1 MPVFFHAIALFGS
14 TRVSREPN
22 GFYGRIH
29 ACFTRIELLLS
40 KKGLKIS
47 LASKA
52 GNETSGGKKSAAARN
67 GASGR
72 NKAASEGIGVLLIAG
87 GILAAA
93 YLFFSATGYLG
104 EMLGK
109 SLFGM
114 IGVIA
119 YALPVILIAAG
130 VIYIRGASNAR
141 LNGSGWYLLLSILAL
156 VTLFSTIRNA
166 LTDGM
171 EYMAYINDALYI
183 GQNAHLGGGFIGAV
197 LSYLLLKLG
206 GPMLSYILCLAL
218 LIVCVI
224 KLTGFSLRDASEA
237 LTQKV
242 LAAMENSQERASERA
257 TEQESREERPLF
269 TLTLEGEQQ
278 KPSGKGKKAAL
289 PEAVVPPS
297 AKAKGKRAEAFEE
310 PEIDLFEKPA
320 KSGKWKSSPAK
331 DADLKAFGE
340 QRGEFVPK
348 AGGKAGAKRP
358 EKAGADNW
366 DEIDFEPQDDVPLM
380 LAKNGAPIPK
390 AVVQLP
396 DPEPLFGANT
406 HKAAKPASMEGMPAR
421 QPGAKQKPA
430 AKASDPLADP
440 KKTQPQVILGGGKYH
455 GPSLELLNRPGEKK
469 DDDLDTPEEKAR
481 ILIDTLASFRI
492 EAAVTNI
499 AVGPAL
505 TRIEI
510 QPAAGTRISRI
521 TALQN
526 DITMALAAP
535 RLRMEAPIPGKNAIG
550 IEIPNKGST
559 LVVLRDIL
567 ESKEFR
573 NSASPVTMAFG
584 REASGK
590 VIVADLTRMPHMLI
604 AGATGSGKSVC
615 INDII
620 VSMVYK
626 SSPQDVRFILVDPKM
641 VEMTMFGSLPHLLIP
656 VVTDPK
662 KAAGALRWAVKEMT
676 DRYKAFSEQNARNL
690 DRFNERVEKP
700 EDKLPRIV
708 VIIDELADLMMIAP
722 DEVEDSIRRIA
733 QLGRAAGIHLIL
745 ATQRPDATVITGLI
759 KANIPSRA
767 AFAVS
772 SATNSRIILDMGGAE
787 KLLGH
792 GDMLFHPD
800 GSAKP
805 TRLQCAYV
813 SDEEV
818 ERIVAHFRESTA
830 RPVFSDQILED
841 VSSLEKGG
849 ATGGVFGEGKQEDD
863 LLGEAVRVV
872 FEHGQAST
880 SMIQRRLR
888 VGYAR
893 ASRLIDI
900 MEQKGYISGFN
911 GSKAREV
918 IIKRAQLEELF
929 GDGTPLAD
937 PPAQERE
944 PNSMSSFYRDGN

>member
-1 MPVFFHAIALFGS
+1 MTARDCRIVTQRHAEFFS
-14 TRVSREPN
+14 
-22 GFYGRIH
+22 Y
-29 ACFTRIELLLS
+29 
-40 KKGLKIS
+40 KQKGLKPS

-52 GNETSGGKKSAAARN
+52 DNGISGGKKPAATR
-67 GASGR
+67 SDSQGR
-72 NKAASEGIGVLLIAG
+72 DKAASEASGVLLIAA

-109 SLFGM
+109 ALFGM
-114 IGVIA
+114 IGIIA
-119 YALPVILIAAG
+119 YVLPVILIAVG

-156 VTLFSTIRNA
+156 VALLSTARNS
-166 LTDGM
+166 LTEGM
-171 EYMAYINDALYI
+171 EYMAYINEALYV

-197 LSYLLLKLG
+197 LSYPLLRLG
-206 GPMLSYILCLAL
+206 GPTLAYILSSALILVCL
-218 LIVCVI
+218 I
-224 KLTGFSLRDASEA
+224 KITGFSLRDASEA
-237 LTQKV
+237 LTSKV
-242 LAAMENSQERASERA
+242 LTAVENSRDKGIDSGIA
-257 TEQESREERPLF
+257 REGRDDRPLF
-269 TLTLEGEQQ
+269 TLTLEEEQP
-278 KPSGKGKKAAL
+278 KLTGKGKQAAL
-289 PEAVVPPS
+289 PEAVVTPS
-297 AKAKGKRAEAFEE
+297 AKAKTKRAEIFEE
-310 PEIDLFEKPA
+310 PVIDLFEKPS
-320 KSGKWKSSPAK
+320 KSRKLKASPAK
-331 DADLKAFGE
+331 DADIKAFSE
-340 QRGEFVPK
+340 QKGEFVTK
-348 AGGKAGAKRP
+348 IGGKVKPTKPQRISG
-358 EKAGADNW
+358 DML
-366 DEIDFEPQDDVPLM
+366 DEIDFEPGDDVPLM
-380 LAKNGAPIPK
+380 MTRGGAHIPK
-390 AVVQLP
+390 PVVQLP
-396 DPEPLFGANT
+396 DPSPLFGAG
-406 HKAAKPASMEGMPAR
+406 AKQAKDAGKPISREGMPAR
-421 QPGAKQKPA
+421 QPGVKQLPIEKPIE
-430 AKASDPLADP
+430 K
-440 KKTQPQVILGGGKYH
+440 KKTQPEVILGNGKYH
-455 GPSLELLNRPGEKK
+455 PPSIELLNKPGAKK
-469 DDDLDTPEEKAR
+469 NEESDTPEEKAR
-481 ILIDTLASFRI
+481 ILIETLASFRI
-492 EAAVTNI
+492 GATVTNI

-510 QPAAGTRISRI
+510 QPQAGTRISRI

-526 DITMALAAP
+526 DITMALSAP

-567 ESKEFR
+567 ESKEFK

-590 VIVADLTRMPHMLI
+590 IIVADLTRMPHMLI

-626 SSPQDVRFILVDPKM
+626 SSPQDVRFILIDPKM

-662 KAAGALRWAVKEMT
+662 KAAGAMRWAVKEMT
-676 DRYKAFSEQNARNL
+676 DRYKTFSAKNARNL
-690 DRFNERVEKP
+690 DRFNERAEKP

-708 VIIDELADLMMIAP
+708 VIIDELADLMMVAP
-722 DEVEDSIRRIA
+722 EEVEDSIRRIA
-733 QLGRAAGIHLIL
+733 QLGRAAGIHLVL

-805 TRLQCAYV
+805 TRLQCAFI

-818 ERIVAHFRESTA
+818 ERIVAHFRASTS
-830 RPVFSDQILED
+830 RPVFSDQILDD
-841 VSSLEKGG
+841 VSSLEKVG
-849 ATGGVFGEGKQEDD
+849 ASGGVFGEGKQEDE

-918 IIKRAQLEELF
+918 LIKRAQLEELF
-929 GDGTPLAD
+929 GDGTPVTD
-937 PPAQERE
+937 PPAQVRE
-944 PNSMSSFYRDGN
+944 PNPIASFYRDDD

>member
-1 MPVFFHAIALFGS
+1 M
-14 TRVSREPN
+14 
-22 GFYGRIH
+22 
-29 ACFTRIELLLS
+29 
-40 KKGLKIS
+40 
-47 LASKA
+47 ASKA
-52 GNETSGGKKSAAARN
+52 SIETSGGKKAAASRK
-67 GASGR
+67 GTHER
-72 NKAASEGIGVLLIAG
+72 DKAASEGSGVLLIAA

-93 YLFFSATGYLG
+93 YLIFSATGYLG

-109 SLFGM
+109 ALFGL
-114 IGVIA
+114 IGIIA
-119 YALPVILIAAG
+119 YALPVILIGVG
-130 VIYIRGASNAR
+130 VIYIRGATNAR
-141 LNGSGWYLLLSILAL
+141 LNGSGWYLMLCILAL
-156 VTLFSTIRNA
+156 VTLFSTARNSYA
-166 LTDGM
+166 DGM
-171 EYMAYINDALYI
+171 LYMTYINDALSL
-183 GQNAHLGGGFIGAV
+183 GQTVHLGGGFIGAV

-206 GPMLSYILCLAL
+206 GPTLAYILSIAL
-218 LIVCVI
+218 IIVCLI
-224 KLTGFSLRDASEA
+224 KVTGFSLNDASEA
-237 LTQKV
+237 FTTKV
-242 LAAMENSQERASERA
+242 ITAIENTRERDTVGDDFVGEP
-257 TEQESREERPLF
+257 REERSMF
-269 TLTLEGEQQ
+269 THTMEDEKSRSNA
-278 KPSGKGKKAAL
+278 KPKKTAL
-289 PEAVVPPS
+289 SEAEVVPS
-297 AKAKGKRAEAFEE
+297 AKPRAKRADAFEE
-310 PEIDLFEKPA
+310 PVIDLFEKP
-320 KSGKWKSSPAK
+320 KKTGRVVKFHAK

-340 QRGEFVPK
+340 QKGEFAAK
-348 AGGKAGAKRP
+348 GG
-358 EKAGADNW
+358 EKIKPTHPIKIGSDVL
-366 DEIDFEPQDDVPLM
+366 EKIDFEPVDDVPLV
-380 LAKNGAPIPK
+380 LAKNGAQIPK
-390 AVVQLP
+390 SVIQFP
-396 DPEPLFGANT
+396 DPAPLFGANSF
-406 HKAAKPASMEGMPAR
+406 KRPANESSKGATMEGMPAR
-421 QPGAKQKPA
+421 QPGAKRQPIEKMPEKPIVKTA
-430 AKASDPLADP
+430 E
-440 KKTQPQVILGGGKYH
+440 KKKNPPEVILGDGQYH
-455 GPSLELLNRPGEKK
+455 APSMELLNHPGEQKS
-469 DDDLDTPEEKAR
+469 DDSDTPEEKAG

-492 EAAVTNI
+492 AATVTNI

-526 DITMALAAP
+526 DITMALSAP

-567 ESKEFR
+567 ESKEFK
-573 NSASPVTMAFG
+573 NSISPVTMALG

-590 VIVADLTRMPHMLI
+590 IIVADLTRMPHMLI

-626 SSPQDVRFILVDPKM
+626 SSPQDVKFILVDPKM
-641 VEMTMFGSLPHLLIP
+641 VEMTMYGSLPHLLIP

-662 KAAGALRWAVKEMT
+662 KAAGAMRWAVKEMT
-676 DRYKAFSEQNARNL
+676 DRYKTFSEQNARSL

-708 VIIDELADLMMIAP
+708 IIIDELADLMMIAP

-818 ERIVAHFRESTA
+818 ERIVAHFRESAA
-830 RPVFSDQILED
+830 RPTFSDQILED
-841 VSSLEKGG
+841 VSSLEKVG

-863 LLGEAVRVV
+863 LLGEALRVV

-918 IIKRAQLEELF
+918 LIKRAQLEELL
-929 GDGTPLAD
+929 GDGSPIAE
-937 PPAQERE
+937 PVAQERE
-944 PNSMSSFYRDGN
+944 PNPMSQFYRDDD

>member
-1 MPVFFHAIALFGS
+1 M
-14 TRVSREPN
+14 
-22 GFYGRIH
+22 
-29 ACFTRIELLLS
+29 
-40 KKGLKIS
+40 
-47 LASKA
+47 ASKA
-52 GNETSGGKKSAAARN
+52 GNETSGGKKTAASRK
-67 GASGR
+67 GTQER
-72 NKAASEGIGVLLIAG
+72 DKAASEGSGVLLIAA

-93 YLFFSATGYLG
+93 YLIFSATGYLG

-109 SLFGM
+109 ALFGL
-114 IGVIA
+114 IGITA
-119 YALPVILIAAG
+119 YALPVILIGVG
-130 VIYIRGASNAR
+130 VIYIRGATNPR
-141 LNGSGWYLLLSILAL
+141 LNGSGWYLMLSILAL
-156 VTLFSTIRNA
+156 VTLLSTARNSF
-166 LTDGM
+166 TDTM
-171 EYMAYINDALYI
+171 DYMAYINDALYI

-206 GPMLSYILCLAL
+206 GPTLAYILSIAL
-218 LIVCVI
+218 IIVCLI
-224 KLTGFSLRDASEA
+224 KVTGFSLKDASE
-237 LTQKV
+237 TFTNKV
-242 LAAMENSQERASERA
+242 ITAIENTRDRDPVGFDYESEPRDD
-257 TEQESREERPLF
+257 RPMF
-269 TLTLEGEQQ
+269 TLTLDDEKA
-278 KPSGKGKKAAL
+278 KPAAKSKKAAL
-289 PEAVVPPS
+289 PEAEVVPS
-297 AKAKGKRAEAFEE
+297 AKSRSKRTELFEE
-310 PEIDLFEKPA
+310 PEIDLFEKPK
-320 KSGKWKSSPAK
+320 KSGKVKNSPAK

-340 QRGEFVPK
+340 QKGEFVSK
-348 AGGKAGAKRP
+348 GG
-358 EKAGADNW
+358 EKMKPTRSQKLSSDVLDG
-366 DEIDFEPQDDVPLM
+366 IDFEPGDDVPLV
-380 LAKNGAPIPK
+380 LAKNGAAIPK
-390 AVVQLP
+390 SVIQLP
-396 DPEPLFGANT
+396 DPTPLFGANSFMRP
-406 HKAAKPASMEGMPAR
+406 ANEPAKGATMEGMPAR
-421 QPGAKQKPA
+421 QPGAKRQPIEKVPEKPLD
-430 AKASDPLADP
+430 KTTEK
-440 KKTQPQVILGGGKYH
+440 KKTQPEVILGDGQYH
-455 GPSLELLNRPGEKK
+455 APSMELLNHPGAQKE
-469 DDDLDTPEEKAR
+469 DDSDTPEEKAR
-481 ILIDTLASFRI
+481 ILIDTLSSFRI
-492 EAAVTNI
+492 GATVTNI

-526 DITMALAAP
+526 DITMALSAP

-567 ESKEFR
+567 ESKEFK
-573 NSASPVTMAFG
+573 NSTSPVTMALG

-590 VIVADLTRMPHMLI
+590 IIVADLTRMPHMLI

-626 SSPQDVRFILVDPKM
+626 SSPQDVKFILVDPKM
-641 VEMTMFGSLPHLLIP
+641 VEMTMYGSLPHLLIP

-662 KAAGALRWAVKEMT
+662 KAAGAMRWAVKEMT
-676 DRYKAFSEQNARNL
+676 DRYKTFSEQNARNL

-708 VIIDELADLMMIAP
+708 IIIDELADLMMVAP

-805 TRLQCAYV
+805 TRLQCAYI

-818 ERIVAHFRESTA
+818 ERIVAHFRESAA
-830 RPVFSDQILED
+830 RPTFSDQILED
-841 VSSLEKGG
+841 VSSLEKVG

-863 LLGEAVRVV
+863 LLGEALRVV

-918 IIKRAQLEELF
+918 LIKRAQLEELL
-929 GDGTPLAD
+929 GDGSPIAEPL
-937 PPAQERE
+937 AQERE
-944 PNSMSSFYRDGN
+944 PNPMSHFYRDED

>member
-1 MPVFFHAIALFGS
+1 M
-14 TRVSREPN
+14 N
-22 GFYGRIH
+22 Q
-29 ACFTRIELLLS
+29 
-40 KKGLKIS
+40 S

-52 GNETSGGKKSAAARN
+52 VNESSGGKKTAGTRNTVQARD
-67 GASGR
+67 
-72 NKAASEGIGVLLIAG
+72 KAASEGSGVLLIAA

-109 SLFGM
+109 ALFGM
-114 IGVIA
+114 IGLVA
-119 YALPVILIAAG
+119 YILPVILIGVG
-130 VIYIRGASNAR
+130 VIYIKGSTNAR
-141 LNGSGWYLLLSILAL
+141 LNGSGWYLLLSIFAL
-156 VTLFSTIRNA
+156 VTLFSTARGKSVEV
-166 LTDGM
+166 T
-171 EYMAYINDALYI
+171 EYMDYINEALYI
-183 GQNAHLGGGFIGAV
+183 GQNAHFGGGFIGAA

-206 GPMLSYILCLAL
+206 GPTLAFTLSIAL
-218 LIVCVI
+218 LIVCII
-224 KLTGFSLRDASEA
+224 KITGFSLKDMSS
-237 LTQKV
+237 LVTQKV
-242 LAAMENSQERASERA
+242 VDAVENTREKEIVH
-257 TEQESREERPLF
+257 ESREERSMF
-269 TLTLEGEQQ
+269 TLTLEDEQLNQ
-278 KPSGKGKKAAL
+278 RTKSKRGAL
-289 PEAVVPPS
+289 PEAEVLPS
-297 AKAKGKRAEAFEE
+297 KNAKLKRGQKADEL
-310 PEIDLFEKPA
+310 EIDLFEKPA
-320 KSGKWKSSPAK
+320 SSKKKIAATVK
-331 DADLKAFGE
+331 TSDLKAFGE
-340 QRGEFVPK
+340 QSGDFRTKSGEKVMPK
-348 AGGKAGAKRP
+348 TP
-358 EKAGADNW
+358 EKIKSDIW
-366 DEIDFEPQDDVPLM
+366 DGIDFEPGDDVPLVM
-380 LAKNGAPIPK
+380 KPGGVSMPK
-390 AVVQLP
+390 PVAQLP
-396 DPEPLFGANT
+396 DPVSLFGAKT
-406 HKAAKPASMEGMPAR
+406 PAKAAKEQAKPPVSREGMPAR
-421 QPGAKQKPA
+421 QPGVKQPVSEVKKSKPE
-430 AKASDPLADP
+430 
-440 KKTQPQVILGGGKYH
+440 VIIRGGKYH
-455 GPSLELLNRPGEKK
+455 APSLELLNRPGAQK
-469 DDDLDTPEEKAR
+469 DDDIDTPEEKAR
-481 ILIDTLASFRI
+481 ILIETLANFRI
-492 EAAVTNI
+492 GATVTNI

-510 QPAAGTRISRI
+510 QPAPGTRISRI

-550 IEIPNKGST
+550 VEIPNKGST

-573 NSASPVTMAFG
+573 NSVSPVTMALG

-590 VIVADLTRMPHMLI
+590 IIVADLTRMPHMLI

-620 VSMVYK
+620 VSMIYK

-641 VEMTMFGSLPHLLIP
+641 VEMTMYGSLPHLLIP

-662 KAAGALRWAVKEMT
+662 KAAGAMRWAVKEMT
-676 DRYKAFSEQNARNL
+676 DRYKLFSAQNARNI
-690 DRFNERVEKP
+690 DRYNEHLEQPQDR
-700 EDKLPRIV
+700 LPRIV
-708 VIIDELADLMMIAP
+708 VIIDELAELMMIAP

-759 KANIPSRA
+759 KSNVPSRA

-772 SATNSRIILDMGGAE
+772 SVTNSRIILDMGGAE

-818 ERIVAHFRESTA
+818 ERIVAHFRASAEKPS
-830 RPVFSDQILED
+830 FNDQILDD
-841 VSSLEKGG
+841 VSALEKTG

-900 MEQKGYISGFN
+900 MEQKGYVSGFN

-918 IIKRAQLEELF
+918 LIKRAQLEELF
-929 GDGTPLAD
+929 GDGTPLAE
-937 PPAQERE
+937 PPVRERE
-944 PNSMSSFYRDGN
+944 PNPMSTFYRDDD

>member
-1 MPVFFHAIALFGS
+1 MRIVIHTMRAIGTQVKSA
-14 TRVSREPN
+14 V
-22 GFYGRIH
+22 
-29 ACFTRIELLLS
+29 AMLS
-40 KKGLKIS
+40 ETKGLITP
-47 LASKA
+47 LASKTVK
-52 GNETSGGKKSAAARN
+52 ETSAAKKKPAAR
-67 GASGR
+67 SGTQAR
-72 NKAASEGIGVLLIAG
+72 DKAASEGSGVLLIAAG
-87 GILAAA
+87 VLAAA

-109 SLFGM
+109 ALFGM

-119 YALPVILIAAG
+119 YVLPVILIGVG
-130 VIYIRGASNAR
+130 VIFIRGSSNAR

-156 VTLFSTIRNA
+156 VTLLNTARGKSVEIT
-166 LTDGM
+166 
-171 EYMAYINDALYI
+171 EYMAYINEALEV
-183 GQNAHLGGGFIGAV
+183 GKNAHLGGGFIGAV
-197 LSYLLLKLG
+197 LSYPLLKLG
-206 GPMLSYILCLAL
+206 GATLSYILSIAL
-218 LIVCVI
+218 ILVCII
-224 KLTGFSLRDASEA
+224 KITGFSLRDASNL

-242 LAAMENSQERASERA
+242 VDAVEN
-257 TEQESREERPLF
+257 TREKEVQRETRDDRSMF
-269 TLTLEGEQQ
+269 TLTLEGEQ
-278 KPSGKGKKAAL
+278 
-289 PEAVVPPS
+289 S
-297 AKAKGKRAEAFEE
+297 APAAKGKRGAASKAVVE
-310 PEIDLFEKPA
+310 PSVKAKARRGKSANEPVIDLFEKPSKIKKGKAA
-320 KSGKWKSSPAK
+320 KTKSAELTDFGK
-331 DADLKAFGE
+331 
-340 QRGEFVPK
+340 QTGEFKTVT
-348 AGGKAGAKRP
+348 GELAKHKTP
-358 EKAGADNW
+358 EKITSDIW
-366 DEIDFEPQDDVPLM
+366 DEIDFEPGDDVPLVVKPGG
-380 LAKNGAPIPK
+380 AKLPIP
-390 AVVQLP
+390 AAPLP
-396 DPEPLFGANT
+396 DTSSVFGGKSAKQT
-406 HKAAKPASMEGMPAR
+406 AKRGAKPASASHEGMPAR
-421 QPGAKQKPA
+421 QPGVKQRPIEKP
-430 AKASDPLADP
+430 
-440 KKTQPQVILGGGKYH
+440 KTQPEVIQGGKYRK
-455 GPSLELLNRPGEKK
+455 PSIELLNKPGSKK
-469 DDDLDTPEEKAR
+469 DDESDTPEEKAR
-481 ILIDTLASFRI
+481 ILIETLASFRI
-492 EAAVTNI
+492 GATVTNI

-510 QPAAGTRISRI
+510 QPAPGTRISRI

-526 DITMALAAP
+526 DLTMALAAP

-550 IEIPNKGST
+550 IEVPNKGST
-559 LVVLRDIL
+559 LVVLRDII
-567 ESKEFR
+567 ESKEFK
-573 NSASPVTMAFG
+573 NSSSPVTMALG

-590 VIVADLTRMPHMLI
+590 VIVADLVRMPHMLI

-620 VSMVYK
+620 VSMIYK
-626 SSPQDVRFILVDPKM
+626 SSPQEVRFILVDPKM

-656 VVTDPK
+656 VVTEPK
-662 KAAGALRWAVKEMT
+662 KAAGAMRWAVKEMT
-676 DRYKAFSEQNARNL
+676 DRYKLFSAQNARNI
-690 DRFNERVEKP
+690 DRYNERVEKA
-700 EDKLPRIV
+700 DLLPRIV

-818 ERIVAHFRESTA
+818 ERIVAHFRESTSH
-830 RPVFSDQILED
+830 PVFNDQILDD
-841 VSSLEKGG
+841 VSALEKSG
-849 ATGGVFGEGKQEDD
+849 ATGGVFGEGKQDDD

-918 IIKRAQLEELF
+918 LIKRAQFEELF
-929 GDGTPLAD
+929 GDGTPLASPPEHQRD
-937 PPAQERE
+937 PNPMI
-944 PNSMSSFYRDGN
+944 NFYRDSE

>member
-1 MPVFFHAIALFGS
+1 
-14 TRVSREPN
+14 
-22 GFYGRIH
+22 
-29 ACFTRIELLLS
+29 
-40 KKGLKIS
+40 

-52 GNETSGGKKSAAARN
+52 SKETSGGKKSAVGKNDAT
-67 GASGR
+67 GR
-72 NKAASEGIGVLLIAG
+72 DKAASEGSGVLLIAG

-109 SLFGM
+109 ALFGM
-114 IGVIA
+114 IGIVS
-119 YALPVILIAAG
+119 YALPVILIAVG
-130 VIYIRGASNAR
+130 VIYIRGATNER

-156 VTLFSTIRNA
+156 VTLLSAARNS
-166 LTDGM
+166 LTEGM
-171 EYMAYINDALYI
+171 EYMPYVNDALYI

-206 GPMLSYILCLAL
+206 GLPLALTLSIAL
-218 LIVCVI
+218 LIVCII
-224 KLTGFSLRDASEA
+224 KITGFSLRDFSEQI
-237 LTQKV
+237 TGKV
-242 LAAMENSQERASERA
+242 LTAIENTRERDTESVIER
-257 TEQESREERPLF
+257 ESREDRPLF
-269 TLTLEGEQQ
+269 TLTLEDEQP
-278 KPSGKGKKAAL
+278 KLSGKGKQAAL
-289 PEAVVPPS
+289 PEAVVAPS
-297 AKAKGKRAEAFEE
+297 AKARNKRAEAFIK
-310 PEIDLFEKPA
+310 PEIDLFEKPKKA
-320 KSGKWKSSPAK
+320 GRIKNSPAK

-340 QRGEFVPK
+340 QKGEFVSK
-348 AGGKAGAKRP
+348 NG
-358 EKAGADNW
+358 EKAKTLKPQKVSTDIW
-366 DEIDFEPQDDVPLM
+366 DDVDFEPQDDVPLVVGR
-380 LAKNGAPIPK
+380 NSAPIPK
-390 AVVQLP
+390 PIVQLP
-396 DPEPLFGANT
+396 DPSPLFGANT
-406 HKAAKPASMEGMPAR
+406 IKPVKPAIMEGTPAR
-421 QPGAKQKPA
+421 QPGVKQKPIAKSA
-430 AKASDPLADP
+430 AAATDK
-440 KKTQPQVILGGGKYH
+440 KKTQPEVIIGDGQYH
-455 GPSLELLNRPGEKK
+455 APSIELLNRPGAQK
-469 DDDLDTPEEKAR
+469 DDDSDTPEEKAR

-492 EAAVTNI
+492 GATVTNI

-510 QPAAGTRISRI
+510 QPQAGTRISRI

-526 DITMALAAP
+526 DITMALSAP

-559 LVVLRDIL
+559 LVVLRDII
-567 ESKEFR
+567 ESKEFK

-590 VIVADLTRMPHMLI
+590 IIVADLTRMPHMLI

-620 VSMVYK
+620 VSMIYK
-626 SSPQDVRFILVDPKM
+626 SSPQDVRFILIDPKM
-641 VEMTMFGSLPHLLIP
+641 VEMVMYGSLPHLLIP

-662 KAAGALRWAVKEMT
+662 KAAGAMRWAVKEMT
-676 DRYKAFSEQNARNL
+676 DRYKTFSEQNARNL
-690 DRFNERVEKP
+690 DRFNERAKP
-700 EDKLPRIV
+700 VDKLPRIV
-708 VIIDELADLMMIAP
+708 IIIDELADLMMVAP

-805 TRLQCAYV
+805 TRLQCAFI

-818 ERIVAHFRESTA
+818 ERIVAHFRESAA
-830 RPVFSDQILED
+830 RPTFSDQILED
-841 VSSLEKGG
+841 VSSLEKTG

-918 IIKRAQLEELF
+918 LIKRAQLEELF

-937 PPAQERE
+937 PPVHERE
-944 PNSMSSFYRDGN
+944 PNPMSHFYRGED

>member
-1 MPVFFHAIALFGS
+1 M
-14 TRVSREPN
+14 
-22 GFYGRIH
+22 
-29 ACFTRIELLLS
+29 
-40 KKGLKIS
+40 
-47 LASKA
+47 ASKA
-52 GNETSGGKKSAAARN
+52 DNETSGGRKTSSSRKN
-67 GASGR
+67 GQER
-72 NKAASEGIGVLLIAG
+72 NKAASEGSGVLLIAA

-93 YLFFSATGYLG
+93 YLIFSATGYLG

-109 SLFGM
+109 ALFGL
-114 IGVIA
+114 IGVTT
-119 YALPVILIAAG
+119 YALPFILIGVG
-130 VIYIRGASNAR
+130 VIYIRGAANPR

-156 VTLFSTIRNA
+156 VTLLSTARNS

-171 EYMAYINDALYI
+171 QYMAYINDALYV
-183 GQNAHLGGGFIGAV
+183 GQNVHLGGGFIGAV

-206 GPMLSYILCLAL
+206 GPTLAYILSIALIIICL
-218 LIVCVI
+218 I
-224 KLTGFSLRDASEA
+224 KVTGFSIRDASEVF
-237 LTQKV
+237 TSKV
-242 LAAMENSQERASERA
+242 ITAIESTRDRDTVGNVYESEARDD
-257 TEQESREERPLF
+257 RPLF
-269 TLTLEGEQQ
+269 TLTLDEEQT
-278 KPSGKGKKAAL
+278 KPTGKGKQSAL
-289 PEAVVPPS
+289 PEAVAAPS
-297 AKAKGKRAEAFEE
+297 AKSRSKRAESFEE
-310 PEIDLFEKPA
+310 PEIDLFEKPKKA
-320 KSGKWKSSPAK
+320 GKVRNSPAK

-340 QRGEFVPK
+340 QKGEFVSK
-348 AGGKAGAKRP
+348 SG
-358 EKAGADNW
+358 EKVKPTRSQKISGDIL
-366 DEIDFEPQDDVPLM
+366 DEIDFEPVDDVPLV
-380 LAKNGAPIPK
+380 LAKNGAKIPK
-390 AVVQLP
+390 PVVQLP
-396 DPEPLFGANT
+396 DPTPLFGANT
-406 HKAAKPASMEGMPAR
+406 IKKPVADAVKTASLEGMPAR
-421 QPGAKQKPA
+421 QPGAKRQPIDKPVD
-430 AKASDPLADP
+430 KPVE
-440 KKTQPQVILGGGKYH
+440 KKKNPPEVIEGDGQYH
-455 GPSLELLNRPGEKK
+455 APSMELLNKPGAQKE
-469 DDDLDTPEEKAR
+469 DDQDTPEEKAR
-481 ILIDTLASFRI
+481 VLIETLASFRI
-492 EAAVTNI
+492 NATVTNI

-510 QPAAGTRISRI
+510 QPQAGTRISRI

-526 DITMALAAP
+526 DITMALSAP

-567 ESKEFR
+567 ESKEFK

-590 VIVADLTRMPHMLI
+590 IIVADLTRMPHLLI

-620 VSMVYK
+620 VSMIYK

-641 VEMTMFGSLPHLLIP
+641 VEMTMYGSLPHLLIP

-662 KAAGALRWAVKEMT
+662 KAAGAMRWAVKEMT
-676 DRYKAFSEQNARNL
+676 DRYKTFSEQNARNL

-700 EDKLPRIV
+700 EDRLPRIV
-708 VIIDELADLMMIAP
+708 VIIDELADLMMVAP

-805 TRLQCAYV
+805 TRLQCAYI

-818 ERIVAHFRESTA
+818 ERIVAHFRESAA
-830 RPVFSDQILED
+830 RPAFSEQILDD
-841 VSSLEKGG
+841 VSSLEKSG

-918 IIKRAQLEELF
+918 LIKRAQLEELF
-929 GDGTPLAD
+929 GDGTPLAE
-937 PPAQERE
+937 PSVQERE
-944 PNSMSSFYRDGN
+944 PNPMSSFYRDDN

>member
-1 MPVFFHAIALFGS
+1 M
-14 TRVSREPN
+14 
-22 GFYGRIH
+22 
-29 ACFTRIELLLS
+29 
-40 KKGLKIS
+40 
-47 LASKA
+47 ASKA
-52 GNETSGGKKSAAARN
+52 GNEISGGKKAAPKNDAT
-67 GASGR
+67 GR
-72 NKAASEGIGVLLIAG
+72 DKAASEGSGVLLIAG

-109 SLFGM
+109 ALFGM

-119 YALPVILIAAG
+119 YALPVILIAVG
-130 VIYIRGASNAR
+130 IIYIRGASNAR

-156 VTLFSTIRNA
+156 VTLLSTARNA
-166 LTDGM
+166 LVEGM

-197 LSYLLLKLG
+197 LSYPLLKLG
-206 GPMLSYILCLAL
+206 GATLSYILSIALILVCL
-218 LIVCVI
+218 I
-224 KLTGFSLRDASEA
+224 KITGFSLRDASEV

-242 LAAMENSQERASERA
+242 LTAMEQSHARETTAATEYESRSERGM
-257 TEQESREERPLF
+257 F
-269 TLTLEGEQQ
+269 TLTLGDEAA
-278 KPSGKGKKAAL
+278 KPAAKGAKAAL
-289 PEAVVPPS
+289 PEAVVPVS
-297 AKAKGKRAEAFEE
+297 KKAQSKRAQTLAE
-310 PEIDLFEKPA
+310 PEIDLFA
-320 KSGKWKSSPAK
+320 KDDSPRKLKASPKK
-331 DADLKAFGE
+331 DADIKAFGE
-340 QRGEFVPK
+340 QKGEFVTKSGDK
-348 AGGKAGAKRP
+348 AKAKKP
-358 EKAGADNW
+358 EKVRADIW
-366 DEIDFEPQDDVPLM
+366 DEIDFEPGDDVPL
-380 LAKNGAPIPK
+380 APVKAGVQIPK
-390 AVVQLP
+390 PIVQLP
-396 DPEPLFGANT
+396 DPTPLFGANAIKPT
-406 HKAAKPASMEGMPAR
+406 KATSMEGMPAR
-421 QPGAKQKPA
+421 QPGAKPHKLEKPTDIIPE
-430 AKASDPLADP
+430 K
-440 KKTQPQVILGGGKYH
+440 KKTPPEVILGDGQYH
-455 GPSLELLNRPGEKK
+455 APSMELLNRPGAQK
-469 DDDLDTPEEKAR
+469 DDDSDTPEEKAR

-492 EAAVTNI
+492 AATVTNI

-510 QPAAGTRISRI
+510 QPQAGTRISRI

-559 LVVLRDIL
+559 LVVLRDII
-567 ESKEFR
+567 ESKEFK
-573 NSASPVTMAFG
+573 NSTSPVTMAFG

-590 VIVADLTRMPHMLI
+590 IIVADLTRMPHMLI

-626 SSPQDVRFILVDPKM
+626 SSPADVRFILVDPKM
-641 VEMTMFGSLPHLLIP
+641 VEMTMYGSLPHLLIP

-662 KAAGALRWAVKEMT
+662 KAAGAMRWAVKEMT
-676 DRYKAFSEQNARNL
+676 DRYKTFSEQNARNL

-700 EDKLPRIV
+700 TDKLPRIV
-708 VIIDELADLMMIAP
+708 IIIDELADLMMVAP

-805 TRLQCAYV
+805 TRLQCAFI

-818 ERIVAHFRESTA
+818 ERVVAHFRESAA
-830 RPVFSDQILED
+830 RPSFSEQILED
-841 VSSLEKGG
+841 VSSLEKSG

-918 IIKRAQLEELF
+918 LIKRAQLEELF
-929 GDGTPLAD
+929 GDGVPLAE
-937 PPAQERE
+937 PPRAERE
-944 PNSMSSFYRDGN
+944 PNPMSHFYRDDD

>member
-1 MPVFFHAIALFGS
+1 M
-14 TRVSREPN
+14 
-22 GFYGRIH
+22 
-29 ACFTRIELLLS
+29 
-40 KKGLKIS
+40 
-47 LASKA
+47 ASKA
-52 GNETSGGKKSAAARN
+52 VNETS
-67 GASGR
+67 SGR
-72 NKAASEGIGVLLIAG
+72 KSTSAKSKTPARDKVASEGSGILLIAA

-109 SLFGM
+109 ALFGL

-119 YALPVILIAAG
+119 YVLPIILIGVG
-130 VIYIRGASNAR
+130 VIYIRGATNSR
-141 LNGSGWYLLLSILAL
+141 LNGSGWYLLLGILAL
-156 VTLFSTIRNA
+156 VTLLNTARGKSVEVT
-166 LTDGM
+166 L
-171 EYMAYINDALYI
+171 YMDYINEALYV

-206 GPMLSYILCLAL
+206 GPTLAYILSIS
-218 LIVCVI
+218 LILVCIVKI
-224 KLTGFSLRDASEA
+224 TGFSLRDASE
-237 LTQKV
+237 TFSQKV
-242 LAAMENSQERASERA
+242 IEAVENTRERDVVR
-257 TEQESREERPLF
+257 ESRDDRPMF
-269 TLTLEGEQQ
+269 TLTLDEETPATTS
-278 KPSGKGKKAAL
+278 KSKRAAL
-289 PEAVVPPS
+289 PEAEVVPS
-297 AKAKGKRAEAFEE
+297 KKAKTKRSQDQSE
-310 PEIDLFEKPA
+310 PTIDLFEKPA
-320 KSGKWKSSPAK
+320 AK
-331 DADLKAFGE
+331 KKNAALAKNSELKAFGE
-340 QRGEFVPK
+340 QSGEFKTKTGEK
-348 AGGKAGAKRP
+348 AKTKSP
-358 EKAGADNW
+358 EKITSDIW
-366 DEIDFEPQDDVPLM
+366 DEIDFEPGDDVPLVVNKGGVT
-380 LAKNGAPIPK
+380 LPK
-390 AVVQLP
+390 PVVQLP
-396 DPEPLFGANT
+396 DPAPLFGANT
-406 HKAAKPASMEGMPAR
+406 PAKKTKEPAKTAASREGMPAR
-421 QPGAKQKPA
+421 QPGVKQQPIEKTKTKPE
-430 AKASDPLADP
+430 
-440 KKTQPQVILGGGKYH
+440 VIIGDGQYH
-455 GPSLELLNRPGEKK
+455 APSIELLNRPGAQK
-469 DDDLDTPEEKAR
+469 DDENDTPEEKAR
-481 ILIDTLASFRI
+481 ILIETLQSFRI
-492 EAAVTNI
+492 NATVTNI

-510 QPAAGTRISRI
+510 QPAPGTRISRI

-559 LVVLRDIL
+559 LVVLRDII
-567 ESKEFR
+567 ESKEFK
-573 NSASPVTMAFG
+573 NATSPVTMALG

-590 VIVADLTRMPHMLI
+590 TIVADLTRMPHMLI

-620 VSMVYK
+620 VSMIYK

-641 VEMTMFGSLPHLLIP
+641 VEMTMYGSLPHLLIP
-656 VVTDPK
+656 VVTEPK
-662 KAAGALRWAVKEMT
+662 KAAGAMRWVVKEMT
-676 DRYKAFSEQNARNL
+676 DRYKLFSAQNARNL
-690 DRFNERVEKP
+690 DRYNERVETP
-700 EDKLPRIV
+700 QEKLPRIV
-708 VIIDELADLMMIAP
+708 VIIDELADLMMVAP

-805 TRLQCAYV
+805 TRLQCSYV

-818 ERIVAHFRESTA
+818 ERVVAHFRENTA
-830 RPVFSDQILED
+830 RPVFDDQILDD
-841 VSSLEKGG
+841 VSALEKTG

-918 IIKRAQLEELF
+918 LIKRQQLEELF
-929 GDGTPLAD
+929 GDGTPVAE
-937 PPAQERE
+937 PPARERE
-944 PNSMSSFYRDGN
+944 PNPMSAFYRDDD

>member
-1 MPVFFHAIALFGS
+1 
-14 TRVSREPN
+14 
-22 GFYGRIH
+22 
-29 ACFTRIELLLS
+29 
-40 KKGLKIS
+40 

-52 GNETSGGKKSAAARN
+52 SKEITGGKKSAAGRN
-67 GASGR
+67 DASGR
-72 NKAASEGIGVLLIAG
+72 DKAASEGSGVLLIAG

-109 SLFGM
+109 ALFGM
-114 IGVIA
+114 IGIVS
-119 YALPVILIAAG
+119 YALPVILIAVG
-130 VIYIRGASNAR
+130 VIYIRGATNER

-156 VTLFSTIRNA
+156 VTLLSAARNS
-166 LTDGM
+166 LTEGM
-171 EYMAYINDALYI
+171 EYMPYVNDALYI

-206 GPMLSYILCLAL
+206 GLPLALTLSIAL
-218 LIVCVI
+218 LIVCII
-224 KLTGFSLRDASEA
+224 KITGFSLRDFSEQI
-237 LTQKV
+237 TGKV
-242 LAAMENSQERASERA
+242 LTAIESTRERDTESVIER
-257 TEQESREERPLF
+257 ESREDRPLF
-269 TLTLEGEQQ
+269 TLTLEDEQP
-278 KPSGKGKKAAL
+278 KLSGKGKQAAL
-289 PEAVVPPS
+289 PEAVVAPS
-297 AKAKGKRAEAFEE
+297 AKARNKRTETFVE
-310 PEIDLFEKPA
+310 PEIDLFEKPKKA
-320 KSGKWKSSPAK
+320 GKIKNSPAK

-340 QRGEFVPK
+340 QKGEFVTK
-348 AGGKAGAKRP
+348 NG
-358 EKAGADNW
+358 EKVKTLKPNKISNDIWADV
-366 DEIDFEPQDDVPLM
+366 DFEPQDDVPLVVGR
-380 LAKNGAPIPK
+380 NSAPIPK
-390 AVVQLP
+390 PIVQLP
-396 DPEPLFGANT
+396 DPSPLFGANT
-406 HKAAKPASMEGMPAR
+406 IKSAKPAIMEGTPAR
-421 QPGAKQKPA
+421 QPGVKQKPIAKSAVA
-430 AKASDPLADP
+430 ATDKR
-440 KKTQPQVILGGGKYH
+440 KTQPEVIIGDGQYH
-455 GPSLELLNRPGEKK
+455 VPSIELLNRPGAQK
-469 DDDLDTPEEKAR
+469 DDDSDTPEEKAR

-492 EAAVTNI
+492 GATVTNI

-510 QPAAGTRISRI
+510 QPQAGTRISRI

-526 DITMALAAP
+526 DITMALSAP

-559 LVVLRDIL
+559 LVVLRDII
-567 ESKEFR
+567 ESKEFK

-590 VIVADLTRMPHMLI
+590 IIVADLTRMPHMLI

-620 VSMVYK
+620 VSMIYK
-626 SSPQDVRFILVDPKM
+626 SSPQDVRFILIDPKM
-641 VEMTMFGSLPHLLIP
+641 VEMVMYGSLPHLLIP

-662 KAAGALRWAVKEMT
+662 KAAGAMRWAVKEMT
-676 DRYKAFSEQNARNL
+676 DRYKTFSEQNARNL
-690 DRFNERVEKP
+690 DRFNERAEKP

-708 VIIDELADLMMIAP
+708 IIIDELADLMMVAP

-805 TRLQCAYV
+805 TRLQCAFI

-818 ERIVAHFRESTA
+818 ERIVAHFRESAA
-830 RPVFSDQILED
+830 RPTFSDQILED
-841 VSSLEKGG
+841 VSSLEKTG

-900 MEQKGYISGFN
+900 MEQKGYVSGFN

-918 IIKRAQLEELF
+918 LIKRAQLEELF
-929 GDGTPLAD
+929 GDGTPLAE
-937 PPAQERE
+937 PPVHERE
-944 PNSMSSFYRDGN
+944 PNSMSHFYRGED

>member
-1 MPVFFHAIALFGS
+1 MKTP
-14 TRVSREPN
+14 
-22 GFYGRIH
+22 
-29 ACFTRIELLLS
+29 
-40 KKGLKIS
+40 

-52 GNETSGGKKSAAARN
+52 GNEPSGGRKPAATRN
-67 GASGR
+67 DAAGR
-72 NKAASEGIGVLLIAG
+72 DKAASEGSGVLLIAG

-109 SLFGM
+109 ALFGM

-119 YALPVILIAAG
+119 YALPVILIAVG

-141 LNGSGWYLLLSILAL
+141 LNGSGWYLLLSILSL
-156 VTLFSTIRNA
+156 VTLLSAARNS
-166 LTDGM
+166 LIEGM
-171 EYMAYINDALYI
+171 EYMPYVNDALYI

-197 LSYLLLKLG
+197 LSYPLLKLG
-206 GPMLSYILCLAL
+206 GLTLALILSIAL
-218 LIVCVI
+218 LIVCII
-224 KLTGFSLRDASEA
+224 KITGFSLRDASEV
-237 LTQKV
+237 LTSKV
-242 LAAMENSQERASERA
+242 IAAVENTRDRSEERA
-257 TEQESREERPLF
+257 TEREGRDERPMF
-269 TLTLEGEQQ
+269 TLTLEEEQR
-278 KPSGKGKKAAL
+278 KLTGKGKQAAL
-289 PEAVVPPS
+289 PAAVVAPS
-297 AKAKGKRAEAFEE
+297 AKAKAKRAEPIEE
-310 PEIDLFEKPA
+310 PVIDLFEKPD
-320 KSGKWKSSPAK
+320 KSRKLKSSPAK

-340 QRGEFVPK
+340 QKGEFVTKNGEKIK
-348 AGGKAGAKRP
+348 ATKPQKRM
-358 EKAGADNW
+358 GDVL
-366 DEIDFEPQDDVPLM
+366 DEIDFEPGDDVPLV
-380 LAKNGAPIPK
+380 LARNGVPIPK
-390 AVVQLP
+390 PIVQLP
-396 DPEPLFGANT
+396 DPSPLFGANT
-406 HKAAKPASMEGMPAR
+406 IKPAKPASLEGMPAR
-421 QPGAKQKPA
+421 QPGAKQKPIEKPA
-430 AKASDPLADP
+430 TVTAEK
-440 KKTQPQVILGGGKYH
+440 KKTQPEVILGDGQYH
-455 GPSLELLNRPGEKK
+455 APSIELLNKPGAQK
-469 DDDLDTPEEKAR
+469 DDETDTPEEKAR
-481 ILIDTLASFRI
+481 VLIDTLASFRI
-492 EAAVTNI
+492 GATVTNI

-526 DITMALAAP
+526 DITMALSAP

-567 ESKEFR
+567 ESKEFK

-590 VIVADLTRMPHMLI
+590 IIVADLTRMPHMLI

-620 VSMVYK
+620 VSMIYK
-626 SSPQDVRFILVDPKM
+626 SSPQDVRFILIDPKM
-641 VEMTMFGSLPHLLIP
+641 VEMVMYGSLPHLLIP

-662 KAAGALRWAVKEMT
+662 KAAGAMRWAVKEMT
-676 DRYKAFSEQNARNL
+676 DRYKTFSEQNARNL
-690 DRFNERVEKP
+690 DRFNERAEKP

-708 VIIDELADLMMIAP
+708 IIIDELADLMMVAP

-805 TRLQCAYV
+805 TRLQCAYI

-818 ERIVAHFRESTA
+818 ERIVAHFRQSTS

-841 VSSLEKGG
+841 VSSLEKSG
-849 ATGGVFGEGKQEDD
+849 ASGGVFGEGKQEDD

-929 GDGTPLAD
+929 GADVPLAE
-937 PPAQERE
+937 PPKAERE
-944 PNSMSSFYRDGN
+944 PNPMASFYRDDD

>member
-1 MPVFFHAIALFGS
+1 
-14 TRVSREPN
+14 
-22 GFYGRIH
+22 
-29 ACFTRIELLLS
+29 
-40 KKGLKIS
+40 
-47 LASKA
+47 
-52 GNETSGGKKSAAARN
+52 
-67 GASGR
+67 
-72 NKAASEGIGVLLIAG
+72 
-87 GILAAA
+87 
-93 YLFFSATGYLG
+93 
-104 EMLGK
+104 
-109 SLFGM
+109 
-114 IGVIA
+114 
-119 YALPVILIAAG
+119 
-130 VIYIRGASNAR
+130 
-141 LNGSGWYLLLSILAL
+141 
-156 VTLFSTIRNA
+156 
-166 LTDGM
+166 
-171 EYMAYINDALYI
+171 
-183 GQNAHLGGGFIGAV
+183 
-197 LSYLLLKLG
+197 
-206 GPMLSYILCLAL
+206 
-218 LIVCVI
+218 
-224 KLTGFSLRDASEA
+224 
-237 LTQKV
+237 
-242 LAAMENSQERASERA
+242 
-257 TEQESREERPLF
+257 
-269 TLTLEGEQQ
+269 
-278 KPSGKGKKAAL
+278 
-289 PEAVVPPS
+289 
-297 AKAKGKRAEAFEE
+297 
-310 PEIDLFEKPA
+310 
-320 KSGKWKSSPAK
+320 
-331 DADLKAFGE
+331 
-340 QRGEFVPK
+340 
-348 AGGKAGAKRP
+348 
-358 EKAGADNW
+358 
-366 DEIDFEPQDDVPLM
+366 
-380 LAKNGAPIPK
+380 
-390 AVVQLP
+390 
-396 DPEPLFGANT
+396 
-406 HKAAKPASMEGMPAR
+406 MEGMPAR
-421 QPGAKQKPA
+421 QPGAKRQPIEKAPEKPID
-430 AKASDPLADP
+430 KTSEK
-440 KKTQPQVILGGGKYH
+440 KKTQPEVILGDGQYH
-455 GPSLELLNRPGEKK
+455 APSMELLNHPGEQKA
-469 DDDLDTPEEKAR
+469 DDSDTPEEKAQ

-492 EAAVTNI
+492 AATVTNI

-510 QPAAGTRISRI
+510 QPQAGTRISRI

-526 DITMALAAP
+526 DITMALSAP

-567 ESKEFR
+567 ESKEFK
-573 NSASPVTMAFG
+573 NSTSPVTMALG

-590 VIVADLTRMPHMLI
+590 IIVADLTRMPHMLI

-620 VSMVYK
+620 VSMIYK
-626 SSPQDVRFILVDPKM
+626 SSPQDVKFILVDPKM
-641 VEMTMFGSLPHLLIP
+641 VEMTMYGSLPHLLIP

-662 KAAGALRWAVKEMT
+662 KAAGAMRWAVKEMT
-676 DRYKAFSEQNARNL
+676 DRYKTFSEQNARNL
-690 DRFNERVEKP
+690 DRFNEHVEKP

-708 VIIDELADLMMIAP
+708 IIIDELADLMMIAP

-818 ERIVAHFRESTA
+818 ERIVSHFRESAA
-830 RPVFSDQILED
+830 RPTFSDQILED
-841 VSSLEKGG
+841 VSSLEKVG

-863 LLGEAVRVV
+863 LLNEALRVV

-918 IIKRAQLEELF
+918 LIKRAQLEELL
-929 GDGTPLAD
+929 GDGSPIAE
-937 PPAQERE
+937 PVAQERE
-944 PNSMSSFYRDGN
+944 PNAMSHFYRDDD

>member
-1 MPVFFHAIALFGS
+1 M
-14 TRVSREPN
+14 
-22 GFYGRIH
+22 
-29 ACFTRIELLLS
+29 
-40 KKGLKIS
+40 
-47 LASKA
+47 
-52 GNETSGGKKSAAARN
+52 
-67 GASGR
+67 
-72 NKAASEGIGVLLIAG
+72 LLIAA

-93 YLFFSATGYLG
+93 YLIFSATGYLG
-104 EMLGK
+104 EVLGK
-109 SLFGM
+109 ALFGL
-114 IGVIA
+114 IGVTA
-119 YALPVILIAAG
+119 YALPFILIGVG
-130 VIYIRGASNAR
+130 VIYIRGATNPR

-156 VTLFSTIRNA
+156 VTLLSTMRNA
-166 LTDGM
+166 LVDGM
-171 EYMAYINDALYI
+171 QYMAYINDALYI

-206 GPMLSYILCLAL
+206 GPTLAYILSIAL
-218 LIVCVI
+218 IIICVI
-224 KLTGFSLRDASEA
+224 KVTGFSIRDASEVF
-237 LTQKV
+237 TQKV
-242 LAAMENSQERASERA
+242 LTAIERSGENESVYANEREV
-257 TEQESREERPLF
+257 REERPLF
-269 TLTLEGEQQ
+269 TLTLEDEQT
-278 KPSGKGKKAAL
+278 KSAGKGKQSAL
-289 PEAVVPPS
+289 PEAVVAPS
-297 AKAKGKRAEAFEE
+297 AKARTKRAEVFDE
-310 PEIDLFEKPA
+310 PEIDLFEKPKKA
-320 KSGKWKSSPAK
+320 GKVRNSPAK

-340 QRGEFVPK
+340 QKGEFVSK
-348 AGGKAGAKRP
+348 GG
-358 EKAGADNW
+358 EKIKPTRSQKLSSDVL
-366 DEIDFEPQDDVPLM
+366 DEIDFEPIDDVPLV
-380 LAKNGAPIPK
+380 LAKNGAQIPK

-396 DPEPLFGANT
+396 DPTPLFGANAIKKPAT
-406 HKAAKPASMEGMPAR
+406 DAAKATSLEGMPAR
-421 QPGAKQKPA
+421 QPGAKRQPIDKPVD
-430 AKASDPLADP
+430 KPVE
-440 KKTQPQVILGGGKYH
+440 KKKNPPEVIEGDGQYH
-455 GPSLELLNRPGEKK
+455 APSMELLNKPGVQK
-469 DDDLDTPEEKAR
+469 DDDQDTPEEKAR
-481 ILIDTLASFRI
+481 VLIDTLASFRI
-492 EAAVTNI
+492 AATVTNI

-567 ESKEFR
+567 ESKEFK

-590 VIVADLTRMPHMLI
+590 IIVADLTRMPHLLI

-641 VEMTMFGSLPHLLIP
+641 VEMTMYGSLPHLLIP

-662 KAAGALRWAVKEMT
+662 KAAGAMRWAVKEMT
-676 DRYKAFSEQNARNL
+676 DRYKTFSEQNARNL
-690 DRFNERVEKP
+690 DRYNERVEKP

-708 VIIDELADLMMIAP
+708 VIIDELADLMMVAP

-805 TRLQCAYV
+805 TRLQCAFV

-818 ERIVAHFRESTA
+818 ERIVAHFRESAA
-830 RPVFSDQILED
+830 RPSFSEQILDD
-841 VSSLEKGG
+841 VSSLEKSG

-918 IIKRAQLEELF
+918 LIKRAQLEELF
-929 GDGTPLAD
+929 GDGTPLAE
-937 PPAQERE
+937 PPVAERE
-944 PNSMSSFYRDGN
+944 PNPMSSFYRDDD

>member
-1 MPVFFHAIALFGS
+1 M
-14 TRVSREPN
+14 
-22 GFYGRIH
+22 
-29 ACFTRIELLLS
+29 
-40 KKGLKIS
+40 
-47 LASKA
+47 ASKA
-52 GNETSGGKKSAAARN
+52 ANTTSRGSKAAETRKANQTRD
-67 GASGR
+67 
-72 NKAASEGIGVLLIAG
+72 KAASEASGVLLIAAG
-87 GILAAA
+87 VLAAA
-93 YLFFSATGYLG
+93 YLFFSAAGFLG

-109 SLFGM
+109 ALFGM
-114 IGVIA
+114 IGLVA
-119 YALPVILIAAG
+119 YILPVILIGTG
-130 VIYIRGASNAR
+130 VIYIRGSSNAR
-141 LNGSGWYLLLSILAL
+141 LNGSGWYLLLSILAF
-156 VTLFSTIRNA
+156 VTLLNTARAQSYESA
-166 LTDGM
+166 Q
-171 EYMAYINDALYI
+171 YMGYINEALSV

-197 LSYLLLKLG
+197 LSYPLLKLG
-206 GPMLSYILCLAL
+206 GPTLAYILSIAL
-218 LIVCVI
+218 IIVCLI
-224 KLTGFSLRDASEA
+224 KITGFSIRDASDVM
-237 LTQKV
+237 TQKIV
-242 LAAMENSQERASERA
+242 DAVENTRDRTVVERE
-257 TEQESREERPLF
+257 TREDRPMF
-269 TLTLEGEQQ
+269 TLTLEDEQPKTAK
-278 KPSGKGKKAAL
+278 KP
-289 PEAVVPPS
+289 
-297 AKAKGKRAEAFEE
+297 KRAQPVEE
-310 PEIDLFEKPA
+310 EIDLFEKKPKTKKSKAASA
-320 KSGKWKSSPAK
+320 KNGELS
-331 DADLKAFGE
+331 AFGE
-340 QRGEFVPK
+340 QKGGFATKTGEQAKPK
-348 AGGKAGAKRP
+348 AVEQVKS
-358 EKAGADNW
+358 DIW
-366 DEIDFEPQDDVPLM
+366 DDFDFEPRDDVPFSDKSGKLP
-380 LAKNGAPIPK
+380 KPIR
-390 AVVQLP
+390 QLP
-396 DPEPLFGANT
+396 DPAPLFGA
-406 HKAAKPASMEGMPAR
+406 AAPAKGAATPVKGTPAR
-421 QPGAKQKPA
+421 QPGPAKPAEKQKI
-430 AKASDPLADP
+430 
-440 KKTQPQVILGGGKYH
+440 QPEVIVGDGQYH
-455 GPSLELLNRPGEKK
+455 APSIELLNKPGAKK
-469 DDDLDTPEEKAR
+469 DDESDTPEEKAR
-481 ILIDTLASFRI
+481 ILIDTLKSFNI
-492 EAAVTNI
+492 NAQVINI

-510 QPAAGTRISRI
+510 QPAPGTRISRI

-573 NSASPVTMAFG
+573 SGASPVTMALG

-590 VIVADLTRMPHMLI
+590 IIVADLTRMPHMLI

-620 VSMVYK
+620 VSMIYK
-626 SSPQDVRFILVDPKM
+626 SSPADVRFILVDPKM
-641 VEMTMFGSLPHLLIP
+641 VEMTMYGSLPHLLIP
-656 VVTDPK
+656 VVTEPK
-662 KAAGALRWAVKEMT
+662 KAAGAMRWAVKEMT
-676 DRYKAFSEQNARNL
+676 DRYKLFSAQNARNI
-690 DRFNERVEKP
+690 DRYNERVATPQER
-700 EDKLPRIV
+700 LPRIV

-818 ERIVAHFRESTA
+818 ERIVAHFRESTS
-830 RPVFSDQILED
+830 RPVFDDQILDD
-841 VSSLEKGG
+841 VSSLEKSG
-849 ATGGVFGEGKQEDD
+849 ATGGAFGEGKQEDD

-918 IIKRAQLEELF
+918 LIKRAQLEELF
-929 GDGTPLAD
+929 GDGTPVAE
-937 PPAQERE
+937 PPAAERE
-944 PNSMSSFYRDGN
+944 PNPMMNFYRDDE

>member
-1 MPVFFHAIALFGS
+1 M
-14 TRVSREPN
+14 
-22 GFYGRIH
+22 
-29 ACFTRIELLLS
+29 
-40 KKGLKIS
+40 
-47 LASKA
+47 ASKA
-52 GNETSGGKKSAAARN
+52 GNETSGGKKQ
-67 GASGR
+67 ASTRKGEQER
-72 NKAASEGIGVLLIAG
+72 DKAASEGSGVLLIAG

-93 YLFFSATGYLG
+93 YLIFSAKGYLG
-104 EMLGK
+104 DMLGK
-109 SLFGM
+109 ALFGL
-114 IGVIA
+114 IGITA
-119 YALPVILIAAG
+119 YALPVILIGVG
-130 VIYIRGASNAR
+130 VIYIRGATNPR

-156 VTLFSTIRNA
+156 VTLLSTARNS

-206 GPMLSYILCLAL
+206 GPTLAYILSIAL
-218 LIVCVI
+218 IIVCVI
-224 KLTGFSLRDASEA
+224 KVTGFSLKDASEV
-237 LTQKV
+237 LTNKV
-242 LAAMENSQERASERA
+242 ITAIENTRDRDTVHDVYASEP
-257 TEQESREERPLF
+257 REDRGMF
-269 TLTLEGEQQ
+269 SLTLDDE
-278 KPSGKGKKAAL
+278 KAKLPGKGKQAAL

-297 AKAKGKRAEAFEE
+297 GKSRSKRAEVFEE
-310 PEIDLFEKPA
+310 PDIDLFDKPKKA
-320 KSGKWKSSPAK
+320 GKVKNSPAK

-340 QRGEFVPK
+340 QKGDFVTKGGEKVKLTKPQK
-348 AGGKAGAKRP
+348 ISG
-358 EKAGADNW
+358 DIL
-366 DEIDFEPQDDVPLM
+366 DEIDFEPIDDVPLV
-380 LAKNGAPIPK
+380 LAKNGTSIPK
-390 AVVQLP
+390 PVVQLP
-396 DPEPLFGANT
+396 DPAPLFGANSFQRP
-406 HKAAKPASMEGMPAR
+406 AADNAKGATMEGRPAR
-421 QPGAKQKPA
+421 QPGVKRQPIEKPA
-430 AKASDPLADP
+430 DKTTD
-440 KKTQPQVILGGGKYH
+440 KKKNPPEVIEGDGQYH
-455 GPSLELLNRPGEKK
+455 APSMELLNKPGAQK
-469 DDDLDTPEEKAR
+469 DDESDTPEEKAR

-492 EAAVTNI
+492 SATVTNI

-550 IEIPNKGST
+550 VEIPNKGST

-567 ESKEFR
+567 ESKEFK
-573 NSASPVTMAFG
+573 SSVSPVTMAFG

-590 VIVADLTRMPHMLI
+590 IIVADLTRMPHLLI

-620 VSMVYK
+620 VSMIYK
-626 SSPQDVRFILVDPKM
+626 SSPQDVRFILIDPKM
-641 VEMTMFGSLPHLLIP
+641 VEMTMYGSLPHLLIP

-662 KAAGALRWAVKEMT
+662 KAAGAMRWAVKEMT
-676 DRYKAFSEQNARNL
+676 DRYKTFAEQNARNL

-700 EDKLPRIV
+700 EDRLPRIV
-708 VIIDELADLMMIAP
+708 VIIDELADLMMVAP

-805 TRLQCAYV
+805 TRLQCAFI

-818 ERIVAHFRESTA
+818 ERIVAHFRESAA
-830 RPVFSDQILED
+830 RPTFSDQILED
-841 VSSLEKGG
+841 VSSLEKSG

-918 IIKRAQLEELF
+918 LIKRAQLEELF

-937 PPAQERE
+937 PPVQERE
-944 PNSMSSFYRDGN
+944 PNPMSHFYRDDD

>member
-1 MPVFFHAIALFGS
+1 M
-14 TRVSREPN
+14 
-22 GFYGRIH
+22 
-29 ACFTRIELLLS
+29 
-40 KKGLKIS
+40 
-47 LASKA
+47 ASKA
-52 GNETSGGKKSAAARN
+52 GNGTSGGKKTAAAQK
-67 GASGR
+67 GVQGR
-72 NKAASEGIGVLLIAG
+72 DKAASEGSGVLLIAG

-109 SLFGM
+109 ALFGL
-114 IGVIA
+114 IGIIA
-119 YALPVILIAAG
+119 YALPVILIGVG
-130 VIYIRGASNAR
+130 VIYIRGASNPR
-141 LNGSGWYLLLSILAL
+141 LNGSGWYLMLSIFAL
-156 VTLFSTIRNA
+156 VTLLSTIRNA
-166 LTDGM
+166 LTEGM
-171 EYMAYINDALYI
+171 EYMAYVNEALYI
-183 GQNAHLGGGFIGAV
+183 GQNAHLGGGLVGAI
-197 LSYLLLKLG
+197 LSYPLLKLG
-206 GPMLSYILCLAL
+206 GPTLAYILSIAL
-218 LIVCVI
+218 IIVCLI
-224 KLTGFSLRDASEA
+224 KITGFSLRDASEV

-242 LAAMENSQERASERA
+242 LTAIESTGDRDTGYASERE
-257 TEQESREERPLF
+257 TREDRPMF
-269 TLTLEGEQQ
+269 TLTLEDEKPQIPAKGKKAAAAEAIVT
-278 KPSGKGKKAAL
+278 PSGKGKPK
-289 PEAVVPPS
+289 
-297 AKAKGKRAEAFEE
+297 KGSSGSDLD
-310 PEIDLFEKPA
+310 IDLFDHSDKPRKL
-320 KSGKWKSSPAK
+320 KSAPAK

-340 QRGEFVPK
+340 QKGEFVTK
-348 AGGKAGAKRP
+348 SG
-358 EKAGADNW
+358 EKAKSKNPQRISGDIL
-366 DEIDFEPQDDVPLM
+366 DEIDFEPGDDVPLVM
-380 LAKNGAPIPK
+380 SKNGASIPK
-390 AVVQLP
+390 SVVQLP
-396 DPEPLFGANT
+396 DPTPLFGANS
-406 HKAAKPASMEGMPAR
+406 HAKAASLEGMPAR
-421 QPGAKQKPA
+421 QPGAKRQPIDKA
-430 AKASDPLADP
+430 ADKAAD
-440 KKTQPQVILGGGKYH
+440 KKKNPPEVIIGDGQYH
-455 GPSLELLNRPGEKK
+455 APSIELLNKPGAQKNDES
-469 DDDLDTPEEKAR
+469 DTPEEKAR
-481 ILIDTLASFRI
+481 ILIETLASFRI
-492 EAAVTNI
+492 NATVTNI

-550 IEIPNKGST
+550 IEIPNKGSS

-567 ESKEFR
+567 ESKEFK

-590 VIVADLTRMPHMLI
+590 VIVADLTRMPHLLI

-620 VSMVYK
+620 MSMVYK
-626 SSPQDVRFILVDPKM
+626 SSPQEVRFILVDPKM
-641 VEMTMFGSLPHLLIP
+641 VEMTMYGSLPHLLIP
-656 VVTDPK
+656 VVNEPK
-662 KAAGALRWAVKEMT
+662 KAAGAMRWAVKEMT

-690 DRFNERVEKP
+690 DRFNERAEKP

-708 VIIDELADLMMIAP
+708 IIIDELADLMMIAP

-805 TRLQCAYV
+805 TRLQCAFV

-818 ERIVAHFRESTA
+818 ERIVAHFRESA
-830 RPVFSDQILED
+830 SRPSFSDQILDD
-841 VSSLEKGG
+841 VSSLEKSG

-918 IIKRAQLEELF
+918 LIKRAQLEELF
-929 GDGTPLAD
+929 GDGTPLAT
-937 PPAQERE
+937 PPVQERE
-944 PNSMSSFYRDGN
+944 PNPMASFYRDDD

>member
-1 MPVFFHAIALFGS
+1 M
-14 TRVSREPN
+14 
-22 GFYGRIH
+22 
-29 ACFTRIELLLS
+29 
-40 KKGLKIS
+40 
-47 LASKA
+47 ASKA
-52 GNETSGGKKSAAARN
+52 SNETSGGKKAAGTRSNAT
-67 GASGR
+67 GR
-72 NKAASEGIGVLLIAG
+72 DKAASEGSGVLLIAG

-109 SLFGM
+109 ALFGL
-114 IGVIA
+114 IGLIA
-119 YALPVILIAAG
+119 YALPVILIAVG
-130 VIYIRGASNAR
+130 VIYIRGASNER

-156 VTLFSTIRNA
+156 VTLFSTARNS

-171 EYMAYINDALYI
+171 EYMAYINDALSI
-183 GQNAHLGGGFIGAV
+183 GQNAHLGGGFVGAV

-206 GPMLSYILCLAL
+206 GPTLSYILCASLL
-218 LIVCVI
+218 LICII
-224 KLTGFSLRDASEA
+224 KITGFSLRDASET

-242 LAAMENSQERASERA
+242 LTAMENSRERSVDEPAAER
-257 TEQESREERPLF
+257 ESHQMF
-269 TLTLEGEQQ
+269 TLTLEDE
-278 KPSGKGKKAAL
+278 KPKIPAKGAKAAL
-289 PEAVVPPS
+289 PEAIVPPS
-297 AKAKGKRAEAFEE
+297 KSKAKRADDFAE

-320 KSGKWKSSPAK
+320 KSRKLKASPAK
-331 DADLKAFGE
+331 DADIKAFGE
-340 QRGEFVPK
+340 LKGDFVTKTGEK
-348 AGGKAGAKRP
+348 SKTHKP
-358 EKAGADNW
+358 EKVSTDIW
-366 DEIDFEPQDDVPLM
+366 SDIDFEPEDDVPLTPSRG
-380 LAKNGAPIPK
+380 GAQIPK
-390 AVVQLP
+390 PIVQLP
-396 DPEPLFGANT
+396 DPTPLFGANT
-406 HKAAKPASMEGMPAR
+406 IKPAKPALMEGTPAR
-421 QPGAKQKPA
+421 QPGAKRQPA
-430 AKASDPLADP
+430 EKAAITPEK
-440 KKTQPQVILGGGKYH
+440 KKTTPEVIIGDGQYH
-455 GPSLELLNRPGEKK
+455 APSIELLNHPGAKK
-469 DDDLDTPEEKAR
+469 DDDSDTPDEKAR

-492 EAAVTNI
+492 SATVTNI

-590 VIVADLTRMPHMLI
+590 IIVADLTRMPHMLI

-641 VEMTMFGSLPHLLIP
+641 VEMTMYGSLPHLLIP

-662 KAAGALRWAVKEMT
+662 KAAGAMRWAVKEMT
-676 DRYKAFSEQNARNL
+676 DRYKMFSEQNARNI

-700 EDKLPRIV
+700 GDKLPRIV
-708 VIIDELADLMMIAP
+708 VIIDELADLMMVAP

-805 TRLQCAYV
+805 TRLQCAFV

-818 ERIVAHFRESTA
+818 ERIVAHFRESTS
-830 RPVFSDQILED
+830 RPVFSEQILED
-841 VSSLEKGG
+841 VSSLEKSG

-900 MEQKGYISGFN
+900 MEQKGYVSGFN

-918 IIKRAQLEELF
+918 LIKRAQLEELF
-929 GDGTPLAD
+929 GDNVPLAD
-937 PPAQERE
+937 PPRPERE
-944 PNSMSSFYRDGN
+944 PNPMASFYRDDD

>member
-1 MPVFFHAIALFGS
+1 M
-14 TRVSREPN
+14 
-22 GFYGRIH
+22 
-29 ACFTRIELLLS
+29 
-40 KKGLKIS
+40 
-47 LASKA
+47 ASKA
-52 GNETSGGKKSAAARN
+52 VNETS
-67 GASGR
+67 SGR
-72 NKAASEGIGVLLIAG
+72 KTADKNGSQTRDKAASEASGVLLIAC

-109 SLFGM
+109 ALFGL

-119 YALPVILIAAG
+119 YALPVILLG
-130 VIYIRGASNAR
+130 VGIIYIRGSSNAR

-156 VTLFSTIRNA
+156 VTLLNTARGKSV
-166 LTDGM
+166 
-171 EYMAYINDALYI
+171 EVEKYMDYINEALYV

-197 LSYLLLKLG
+197 LSFPLLKLG
-206 GPMLSYILCLAL
+206 GPTLTYIASIAFILICL
-218 LIVCVI
+218 I
-224 KLTGFSLRDASEA
+224 KITGFSLRDASDL

-242 LAAMENSQERASERA
+242 VTAMENS
-257 TEQESREERPLF
+257 REPGIAGETRENHKLF
-269 TLTLEGEQQ
+269 TVTLEDDVPQLPAKSRRG
-278 KPSGKGKKAAL
+278 AL
-289 PEAVVPPS
+289 PEAIVEPS
-297 AKAKGKRAEAFEE
+297 TKARGKRSPILEEE
-310 PEIDLFEKPA
+310 PVIDLFEKTPKSKVKTVASA
-320 KSGKWKSSPAK
+320 KAAELRPFSAQK
-331 DADLKAFGE
+331 
-340 QRGEFVPK
+340 GEFQTNSGTK
-348 AGGKAGAKRP
+348 ATLKRP
-358 EKAGADNW
+358 QQISNDIW
-366 DEIDFEPQDDVPLM
+366 DDIDFEPADDVPPVVKTGG
-380 LAKNGAPIPK
+380 AKIPK
-390 AVVQLP
+390 PVVTLP
-396 DPEPLFGANT
+396 DPSPLFGAKMPDQAAKT
-406 HKAAKPASMEGMPAR
+406 IAKPAAKSANHEGMPAR
-421 QPGAKQKPA
+421 QPGVKPQPID
-430 AKASDPLADP
+430 KRTPEKP
-440 KKTQPQVILGGGKYH
+440 KSPPEVIIGDGQYH
-455 GPSLELLNRPGEKK
+455 APSMELLNHPGAQV
-469 DDDLDTPEEKAR
+469 DDESDTPEEKAR
-481 ILIDTLASFRI
+481 ILIETLQSFRI
-492 EAAVTNI
+492 GATVTNV

-510 QPAAGTRISRI
+510 QPAPGTRISRI

-526 DITMALAAP
+526 DITMALSAP

-550 IEIPNKGST
+550 VEIPNKGST
-559 LVVLRDIL
+559 LVVLRDII
-567 ESKEFR
+567 ESKEFK
-573 NSASPVTMAFG
+573 NSASPVTMALG

-590 VIVADLTRMPHMLI
+590 IIVADLTRMPHMLI

-620 VSMVYK
+620 VSMIYK
-626 SSPQDVRFILVDPKM
+626 SSPADVRFILIDPKM
-641 VEMTMFGSLPHLLIP
+641 VEMTMYGSLPHLLIP
-656 VVTDPK
+656 VVTEPK
-662 KAAGALRWAVKEMT
+662 KAAGAMRWAVKEMT
-676 DRYKAFSEQNARNL
+676 DRYKTFSAQNARNL
-690 DRFNERVEKP
+690 DRYNEHVEKP
-700 EDKLPRIV
+700 EDRLPRIV

-805 TRLQCAYV
+805 TRLQCAYI

-818 ERIVAHFRESTA
+818 ERIVAHFKQTA
-830 RPVFSDQILED
+830 SRPTFSDQIIDD
-841 VSSLEKGG
+841 VSALEKSG
-849 ATGGVFGEGKQEDD
+849 ATGGAFGEGKQEDE

-880 SMIQRRLR
+880 SMVQRRLR

-900 MEQKGYISGFN
+900 MEQKGYVSGFN

-918 IIKRAQLEELF
+918 LIKRAQLEELF
-929 GDGTPLAD
+929 GDGTPVAD
-937 PPAQERE
+937 PPAYERE
-944 PNSMSSFYRDGN
+944 PNPMSNFYRDDD

>member
-1 MPVFFHAIALFGS
+1 M
-14 TRVSREPN
+14 
-22 GFYGRIH
+22 
-29 ACFTRIELLLS
+29 
-40 KKGLKIS
+40 
-47 LASKA
+47 
-52 GNETSGGKKSAAARN
+52 
-67 GASGR
+67 
-72 NKAASEGIGVLLIAG
+72 LLIAA

-93 YLFFSATGYLG
+93 YLIFSATGYLG
-104 EMLGK
+104 EVLGK
-109 SLFGM
+109 ALFGL
-114 IGVIA
+114 IGVTA
-119 YALPVILIAAG
+119 YALPFILIG
-130 VIYIRGASNAR
+130 VGIIYIRGATNPR

-156 VTLFSTIRNA
+156 VTLLSTARNG
-166 LTDGM
+166 LVDGM
-171 EYMAYINDALYI
+171 QYMAYINDALYT
-183 GQNAHLGGGFIGAV
+183 GQTVHLGGGFIGAV

-206 GPMLSYILCLAL
+206 GPTLAYILSIAL
-218 LIVCVI
+218 IIICVI
-224 KLTGFSLRDASEA
+224 KVTGFSIRDASEVF
-237 LTQKV
+237 TQKV
-242 LAAMENSQERASERA
+242 LTAIERSGENESVYANEREVRD
-257 TEQESREERPLF
+257 ERPLF
-269 TLTLEGEQQ
+269 TLTLEDEQT
-278 KPSGKGKKAAL
+278 KSVGKGKKAAL
-289 PEAVVPPS
+289 PEAVVTPS
-297 AKAKGKRAEAFEE
+297 AKARAKRTEVFDE
-310 PEIDLFEKPA
+310 PEIDLFEKPKKA
-320 KSGKWKSSPAK
+320 GKVRNSPAK

-340 QRGEFVPK
+340 QKGEFVSK
-348 AGGKAGAKRP
+348 NGEKIKSTRP
-358 EKAGADNW
+358 QKISGDIL
-366 DEIDFEPQDDVPLM
+366 DEIDFEPIDDVPLV
-380 LAKNGAPIPK
+380 LAKNGAQIPK

-396 DPEPLFGANT
+396 DPTPLFGANT
-406 HKAAKPASMEGMPAR
+406 IKKPATDATKAASLEGMPAR
-421 QPGAKQKPA
+421 QPGAKRQPIEKPVD
-430 AKASDPLADP
+430 KPVE
-440 KKTQPQVILGGGKYH
+440 KKKNPPEVIEGDGQYH
-455 GPSLELLNRPGEKK
+455 APSMELLNKPGVQK
-469 DDDLDTPEEKAR
+469 DDDQDTPEEKAR
-481 ILIDTLASFRI
+481 VLIETLASFRI
-492 EAAVTNI
+492 NATVTNI

-567 ESKEFR
+567 ESKEFK

-590 VIVADLTRMPHMLI
+590 IIVADLTRMPHLLI

-641 VEMTMFGSLPHLLIP
+641 VEMTMYGSLPHLLIP

-662 KAAGALRWAVKEMT
+662 KAAGAMRWAVKEMT
-676 DRYKAFSEQNARNL
+676 DRYKTFSEQNARNL
-690 DRFNERVEKP
+690 DRYNERVEKP

-708 VIIDELADLMMIAP
+708 VIIDELADLMMVAP

-805 TRLQCAYV
+805 TRLQCAFV

-818 ERIVAHFRESTA
+818 ERIVAHFRESAA
-830 RPVFSDQILED
+830 RPTFSEQILDD
-841 VSSLEKGG
+841 VSSLEKSG

-918 IIKRAQLEELF
+918 LIKRAQLEELF
-929 GDGTPLAD
+929 GDGTPLAE
-937 PPAQERE
+937 PPVQERE
-944 PNSMSSFYRDGN
+944 PNPMASFYRDDE

>member
-1 MPVFFHAIALFGS
+1 M
-14 TRVSREPN
+14 
-22 GFYGRIH
+22 
-29 ACFTRIELLLS
+29 
-40 KKGLKIS
+40 
-47 LASKA
+47 ASKA
-52 GNETSGGKKSAAARN
+52 VNETS
-67 GASGR
+67 SGR
-72 NKAASEGIGVLLIAG
+72 KAADTRKANQARDKAASEASGVLLIAA

-93 YLFFSATGYLG
+93 YLFFSAAGYLG

-109 SLFGM
+109 ALFGM

-119 YALPVILIAAG
+119 YVLPVILIGVG
-130 VIYIRGASNAR
+130 VIYIRGSANAR

-156 VTLFSTIRNA
+156 VTLFNTARSQPFDTV
-166 LTDGM
+166 
-171 EYMAYINDALYI
+171 EYMDYINEALYI

-197 LSYLLLKLG
+197 LSYPLLKLG
-206 GPMLSYILCLAL
+206 GATLTYILSIAL
-218 LIVCVI
+218 LLICLI
-224 KLTGFSLRDASEA
+224 KITGFSIRDASDV

-242 LAAMENSQERASERA
+242 VDAVENTRERSVEREA
-257 TEQESREERPLF
+257 REEKPLF
-269 TLTLEGEQQ
+269 TLTLEEEQ
-278 KPSGKGKKAAL
+278 PRLAGKAKRAAL
-289 PEAVVPPS
+289 PEATVEPKKTKS
-297 AKAKGKRAEAFEE
+297 RRAR
-310 PEIDLFEKPA
+310 PDDDLDIDLFEKPA
-320 KSGKWKSSPAK
+320 KPKKGKAALAK
-331 DADLKAFGE
+331 DGELSAFGE
-340 QRGEFVPK
+340 EKGGFVTKTGER
-348 AGGKAGAKRP
+348 AKTKTP
-358 EKAGADNW
+358 EKIRSDIW
-366 DEIDFEPQDDVPLM
+366 DDLDFEPGDDVPLVV
-380 LAKNGAPIPK
+380 KPGGAMPKPIQ
-390 AVVQLP
+390 QLP
-396 DPEPLFGANT
+396 DPSPLFGAT
-406 HKAAKPASMEGMPAR
+406 PAAKAKPAAREGMPAR
-421 QPGAKQKPA
+421 QPGAKQQPA
-430 AKASDPLADP
+430 EK
-440 KKTQPQVILGGGKYH
+440 KKTQPEVIIGDGQYH
-455 GPSLELLNRPGEKK
+455 APSMELLNKPGAKL
-469 DDDLDTPEEKAR
+469 DDESDTPEEKAR
-481 ILIDTLASFRI
+481 ILIDTLQSFRI
-492 EAAVTNI
+492 NAQVTNI

-510 QPAAGTRISRI
+510 QPAPGTRISRI

-573 NSASPVTMAFG
+573 NGASPVTMALG

-590 VIVADLTRMPHMLI
+590 IIVADLTRMPHMLI

-626 SSPQDVRFILVDPKM
+626 SSPADVRFILVDPKM
-641 VEMTMFGSLPHLLIP
+641 VEMTMYGSLPHLLIP
-656 VVTDPK
+656 VVTEPK
-662 KAAGALRWAVKEMT
+662 KAAGAMRWAVKEMT
-676 DRYKAFSEQNARNL
+676 DRYKLFSAQNARNI
-690 DRFNERVEKP
+690 DRYNERVDTPQER
-700 EDKLPRIV
+700 LPRIV

-818 ERIVAHFRESTA
+818 ERVVAHFRQSA
-830 RPVFSDQILED
+830 SRPTFDDQILDD
-841 VSSLEKGG
+841 VSALEKSG

-918 IIKRAQLEELF
+918 LIKRAELEELF
-929 GDGTPLAD
+929 GDGTPVAD

-944 PNSMSSFYRDGN
+944 PNPMMNFYRDDE

>member
-1 MPVFFHAIALFGS
+1 M
-14 TRVSREPN
+14 
-22 GFYGRIH
+22 
-29 ACFTRIELLLS
+29 
-40 KKGLKIS
+40 
-47 LASKA
+47 
-52 GNETSGGKKSAAARN
+52 
-67 GASGR
+67 
-72 NKAASEGIGVLLIAG
+72 
-87 GILAAA
+87 
-93 YLFFSATGYLG
+93 
-104 EMLGK
+104 
-109 SLFGM
+109 
-114 IGVIA
+114 
-119 YALPVILIAAG
+119 
-130 VIYIRGASNAR
+130 
-141 LNGSGWYLLLSILAL
+141 
-156 VTLFSTIRNA
+156 
-166 LTDGM
+166 
-171 EYMAYINDALYI
+171 
-183 GQNAHLGGGFIGAV
+183 
-197 LSYLLLKLG
+197 
-206 GPMLSYILCLAL
+206 
-218 LIVCVI
+218 
-224 KLTGFSLRDASEA
+224 
-237 LTQKV
+237 
-242 LAAMENSQERASERA
+242 
-257 TEQESREERPLF
+257 
-269 TLTLEGEQQ
+269 
-278 KPSGKGKKAAL
+278 
-289 PEAVVPPS
+289 
-297 AKAKGKRAEAFEE
+297 
-310 PEIDLFEKPA
+310 
-320 KSGKWKSSPAK
+320 
-331 DADLKAFGE
+331 
-340 QRGEFVPK
+340 
-348 AGGKAGAKRP
+348 
-358 EKAGADNW
+358 
-366 DEIDFEPQDDVPLM
+366 
-380 LAKNGAPIPK
+380 
-390 AVVQLP
+390 
-396 DPEPLFGANT
+396 
-406 HKAAKPASMEGMPAR
+406 
-421 QPGAKQKPA
+421 
-430 AKASDPLADP
+430 
-440 KKTQPQVILGGGKYH
+440 
-455 GPSLELLNRPGEKK
+455 ELLNKPGVQK
-469 DDDLDTPEEKAR
+469 DDDQDTPEEKAR
-481 ILIDTLASFRI
+481 VLIETLASFRI
-492 EAAVTNI
+492 NATVTNI

-510 QPAAGTRISRI
+510 QPQAGTRISRI

-567 ESKEFR
+567 ESKEFK

-590 VIVADLTRMPHMLI
+590 IIVADLTRMPHLLI

-641 VEMTMFGSLPHLLIP
+641 VEMTMYGSLPHLLIP

-662 KAAGALRWAVKEMT
+662 KAAGAMRWAVKEMT
-676 DRYKAFSEQNARNL
+676 DRYKTFSEQNARNL
-690 DRFNERVEKP
+690 DRYNERVEKP

-708 VIIDELADLMMIAP
+708 VIIDELADLMMVAP

-805 TRLQCAYV
+805 TRLQCAFV

-818 ERIVAHFRESTA
+818 ERIVAHFRESAA
-830 RPVFSDQILED
+830 RPTFSEQILDD
-841 VSSLEKGG
+841 VSSLEKSG

-918 IIKRAQLEELF
+918 LIKRAQLEELF
-929 GDGTPLAD
+929 GDGTPLAE
-937 PPAQERE
+937 PPVQERE
-944 PNSMSSFYRDGN
+944 PNPMASFYRDDE

>member
-1 MPVFFHAIALFGS
+1 M
-14 TRVSREPN
+14 
-22 GFYGRIH
+22 
-29 ACFTRIELLLS
+29 
-40 KKGLKIS
+40 
-47 LASKA
+47 ASKA
-52 GNETSGGKKSAAARN
+52 GNETSGGKKSTATRNDAA
-67 GASGR
+67 GR
-72 NKAASEGIGVLLIAG
+72 NKVASEGIGVLLIAG

-109 SLFGM
+109 ALFGM

-119 YALPVILIAAG
+119 YALPVILIAVG

-141 LNGSGWYLLLSILAL
+141 LNGGGWYLLLSILAL

-171 EYMAYINDALYI
+171 EYMAYINDALSI

-206 GPMLSYILCLAL
+206 GPTLSYILCIAL
-218 LIVCVI
+218 LLVCVI
-224 KLTGFSLRDASEA
+224 KITGFSLRDASEV

-242 LAAMENSQERASERA
+242 LTAMENSQERASERA
-257 TEQESREERPLF
+257 IEYESREERPMF
-269 TLTLEGEQQ
+269 TLTLEDEQS
-278 KPSGKGKKAAL
+278 KAPGKGKKAAL

-297 AKAKGKRAEAFEE
+297 TKAKSQRVEAFDK
-310 PEIDLFEKPA
+310 PEIDLFEKPG
-320 KSGKWKSSPAK
+320 KSRKLKSSPAK

-340 QRGEFVPK
+340 QKGEFVTKNGEK
-348 AGGKAGAKRP
+348 ARTKKP
-358 EKAGADNW
+358 EKVNADIW
-366 DEIDFEPQDDVPLM
+366 DEIDFEPHDDVPLV
-380 LAKNGAPIPK
+380 LAKNGTPIPK
-390 AVVQLP
+390 PIVQLP
-396 DPEPLFGANT
+396 DPTPLFGANT
-406 HKAAKPASMEGMPAR
+406 HKAAKPVSMEGMPAR
-421 QPGAKQKPA
+421 QPGTKQKPIDKPA
-430 AKASDPLADP
+430 AKAPDPLADK
-440 KKTQPQVILGGGKYH
+440 KKTQPEVILGDGQYH
-455 GPSLELLNRPGEKK
+455 APSLELLNHPGEKK
-469 DDDLDTPEEKAR
+469 DDDSDTPEEKAR

-492 EAAVTNI
+492 AATVTNI

-567 ESKEFR
+567 ESKEFK

-590 VIVADLTRMPHMLI
+590 IIVADLTRMPHMLI

-641 VEMTMFGSLPHLLIP
+641 VEMTMYGSLPHLLIP

-662 KAAGALRWAVKEMT
+662 KAAGAMRWAVKEMT
-676 DRYKAFSEQNARNL
+676 DRYKTFSEQNARNL

-700 EDKLPRIV
+700 ENKLPRIV
-708 VIIDELADLMMIAP
+708 IIIDELADLMMIAP

-805 TRLQCAYV
+805 TRLQCAFV

-841 VSSLEKGG
+841 VSSLEKNG

-918 IIKRAQLEELF
+918 LIKRAQLEELF

-937 PPAQERE
+937 PPVQERE
-944 PNSMSSFYRDGN
+944 PNPMSSFYRDDN

>member
-1 MPVFFHAIALFGS
+1 MF
-14 TRVSREPN
+14 EK
-22 GFYGRIH
+22 
-29 ACFTRIELLLS
+29 E
-40 KKGLKIS
+40 KGLKTS

-52 GNETSGGKKSAAARN
+52 GNETSGGKKSAATKHDAT
-67 GASGR
+67 GR
-72 NKAASEGIGVLLIAG
+72 DKAASEGSGVLLIAG

-93 YLFFSATGYLG
+93 YLFFSAKGYLG

-109 SLFGM
+109 ALFGM

-119 YALPVILIAAG
+119 YALPVILIAVG

-156 VTLFSTIRNA
+156 VTLLSTARNS
-166 LTDGM
+166 LIEGM
-171 EYMAYINDALYI
+171 EYMAYINDALFI

-197 LSYLLLKLG
+197 LSYPLLKLG
-206 GPMLSYILCLAL
+206 GITLAL
-218 LIVCVI
+218 ILSIALILVCLI
-224 KLTGFSLRDASEA
+224 KITGFSVRDASEV
-237 LTQKV
+237 LTAKV
-242 LAAMENSQERASERA
+242 LAAVENSRDREPVDPVIER
-257 TEQESREERPLF
+257 ESRDDRKMF
-269 TLTLEGEQQ
+269 TLTLEDE
-278 KPSGKGKKAAL
+278 KPKLSGKAKQAAL
-289 PEAVVPPS
+289 PAAVVEPS
-297 AKAKGKRAEAFEE
+297 PKARAKRSTLLEE
-310 PEIDLFEKPA
+310 PEIDLFEKTEKPRKLKA
-320 KSGKWKSSPAK
+320 SPAK
-331 DADLKAFGE
+331 DADIKAFGE
-340 QRGEFVPK
+340 LKGEFVTK
-348 AGGKAGAKRP
+348 TGEKVKSKKP
-358 EKAGADNW
+358 EKRASDIW
-366 DEIDFEPQDDVPLM
+366 DEIDFEPQDDVSFVHG
-380 LAKNGAPIPK
+380 KNGAQIPK
-390 AVVQLP
+390 PIVQLP
-396 DPEPLFGANT
+396 DTATLFGANT
-406 HKAAKPASMEGMPAR
+406 IKPAKPVAAAPLMEGKPAR
-421 QPGAKQKPA
+421 QPGAKTRSSEKTTDIIPE
-430 AKASDPLADP
+430 
-440 KKTQPQVILGGGKYH
+440 KKKSPPEVIIGDGQYH
-455 GPSLELLNRPGEKK
+455 APSIELLNHPGEQK
-469 DDDLDTPEEKAR
+469 DDESDTPQEKAR

-492 EAAVTNI
+492 GATVTNI

-510 QPAAGTRISRI
+510 QPQAGTRISRI

-567 ESKEFR
+567 ESKEFK

-590 VIVADLTRMPHMLI
+590 IIVADLTRMPHMLI

-620 VSMVYK
+620 VSMIYK

-641 VEMTMFGSLPHLLIP
+641 VEMTMYGSLPHLLIP

-662 KAAGALRWAVKEMT
+662 KAAGAMRWAVKEMT
-676 DRYKAFSEQNARNL
+676 DRYKTFSEQNARNL

-708 VIIDELADLMMIAP
+708 IIIDELADLMMVAP

-805 TRLQCAYV
+805 TRLQCAFV

-818 ERIVAHFRESTA
+818 ERIVAHFRESTS
-830 RPVFSDQILED
+830 RPVFSEQILED
-841 VSSLEKGG
+841 VSTLEKSG
-849 ATGGVFGEGKQEDD
+849 ATGGAFGEGKQEDD

-929 GDGTPLAD
+929 GDGTPLAE
-937 PPAQERE
+937 PPRTERE
-944 PNSMSSFYRDGN
+944 PNPMSSFYRDED

>member
-1 MPVFFHAIALFGS
+1 M
-14 TRVSREPN
+14 
-22 GFYGRIH
+22 
-29 ACFTRIELLLS
+29 
-40 KKGLKIS
+40 
-47 LASKA
+47 ASKA
-52 GNETSGGKKSAAARN
+52 GIETSGGKKAT
-67 GASGR
+67 ASRKGTQER
-72 NKAASEGIGVLLIAG
+72 DKAASEGYGVLLIAA

-93 YLFFSATGYLG
+93 YLIFSATGYLG

-109 SLFGM
+109 ALFGM
-114 IGVIA
+114 IGIIT
-119 YALPVILIAAG
+119 YALPVILIG
-130 VIYIRGASNAR
+130 VGIIYIRGATNAR
-141 LNGSGWYLLLSILAL
+141 LNGSGWYLMLSILAL
-156 VTLFSTIRNA
+156 VTLLSTARNSYS
-166 LTDGM
+166 DGM
-171 EYMAYINDALYI
+171 LYMTYINDALSL
-183 GQNAHLGGGFIGAV
+183 GQTVHLGGGFIGAV

-206 GPMLSYILCLAL
+206 GPTLAYILSIALIIICL
-218 LIVCVI
+218 I
-224 KLTGFSLRDASEA
+224 KVTGFSLNDASEA
-237 LTQKV
+237 FTGKV
-242 LAAMENSQERASERA
+242 IAAIENTRDRDVIADDFESEP
-257 TEQESREERPLF
+257 REERSMF
-269 TLTLEGEQQ
+269 THTMGSEKAKAKQ
-278 KPSGKGKKAAL
+278 AAL
-289 PEAVVPPS
+289 AEAVVTPS
-297 AKAKGKRAEAFEE
+297 AKSRAKQVEAFEE
-310 PEIDLFEKPA
+310 PEIDLFEKPKKA
-320 KSGKWKSSPAK
+320 GKVKNSPAK

-340 QRGEFVPK
+340 QKGEFAAK
-348 AGGKAGAKRP
+348 GG
-358 EKAGADNW
+358 EKVKPVKPQKISSDIL
-366 DEIDFEPQDDVPLM
+366 DEIDFEPVDDVPLV
-380 LAKNGAPIPK
+380 LAKNGTQIPK
-390 AVVQLP
+390 AVIQLP
-396 DPEPLFGANT
+396 DPTPLFGANSF
-406 HKAAKPASMEGMPAR
+406 KRPVADPAKGATMDGMPAR
-421 QPGAKQKPA
+421 QPGAKRQTIEKTPEKPA
-430 AKASDPLADP
+430 DKNAD
-440 KKTQPQVILGGGKYH
+440 KKKHPPEVILGDGQYH
-455 GPSLELLNRPGEKK
+455 APSMELLNHPGEKK
-469 DDDLDTPEEKAR
+469 DDDSETPEEKAN

-492 EAAVTNI
+492 NATVTNI

-510 QPAAGTRISRI
+510 QPQAGTRISRI

-526 DITMALAAP
+526 DITMALSAP

-567 ESKEFR
+567 ESKEFK
-573 NSASPVTMAFG
+573 NSTSPVTMALG

-590 VIVADLTRMPHMLI
+590 IIVADLTRMPHMLI

-620 VSMVYK
+620 VSMIYK
-626 SSPQDVRFILVDPKM
+626 SSPQDVKFILVDPKM
-641 VEMTMFGSLPHLLIP
+641 VEMTMYGSLPHLLIP

-662 KAAGALRWAVKEMT
+662 KAAGAMRWAVKEMT
-676 DRYKAFSEQNARNL
+676 DRYKTFSEQNARNL

-700 EDKLPRIV
+700 EDRLPRIV
-708 VIIDELADLMMIAP
+708 IIIDELADLMMIAP

-772 SATNSRIILDMGGAE
+772 SAVNSRIILDMAGAE

-805 TRLQCAYV
+805 TRLQCAFV

-818 ERIVAHFRESTA
+818 ERIVAHFRESAA
-830 RPVFSDQILED
+830 RPTFSDQILED
-841 VSSLEKGG
+841 VSSLEKVG

-863 LLGEAVRVV
+863 LLNEALRVV

-918 IIKRAQLEELF
+918 LIKRAQLEELL
-929 GDGTPLAD
+929 GDGSPIAE
-937 PPAQERE
+937 PVAQERE
-944 PNSMSSFYRDGN
+944 PNAMSHFYRDDD

>member
-1 MPVFFHAIALFGS
+1 M
-14 TRVSREPN
+14 
-22 GFYGRIH
+22 
-29 ACFTRIELLLS
+29 
-40 KKGLKIS
+40 
-47 LASKA
+47 ASKA
-52 GNETSGGKKSAAARN
+52 NNETTGGKKAAAQK
-67 GASGR
+67 GAGQGR
-72 NKAASEGIGVLLIAG
+72 DKAASEGGGVLLIAAG
-87 GILAAA
+87 VLAAA
-93 YLFFSATGYLG
+93 YLFFSAKGYLG
-104 EMLGK
+104 EVLGK
-109 SLFGM
+109 ALFGM

-119 YALPVILIAAG
+119 YALPVILIG
-130 VIYIRGASNAR
+130 VGIIYIRGASNAR
-141 LNGSGWYLLLSILAL
+141 LNGSGWYLLLGILAL
-156 VTLFSTIRNA
+156 VTLLSTVRNSLA
-166 LTDGM
+166 EGM
-171 EYMAYINDALYI
+171 EYMSYINEALSV

-197 LSYLLLKLG
+197 LSYPLLKLG
-206 GPMLSYILCLAL
+206 GATLAYILSIALILVCL
-218 LIVCVI
+218 I
-224 KLTGFSLRDASEA
+224 KITGFSLRDASET
-237 LTQKV
+237 LTHKV
-242 LAAMENSQERASERA
+242 LAAMENSREKESERVLERAE
-257 TEQESREERPLF
+257 REERPLF
-269 TLTLEGEQQ
+269 TLTLEDEQ
-278 KPSGKGKKAAL
+278 PSKGKKTAL
-289 PEAVVPPS
+289 PEAG
-297 AKAKGKRAEAFEE
+297 KQKGKRADPQEE
-310 PEIDLFEKPA
+310 PEIDLFAKPKKGSRR
-320 KSGKWKSSPAK
+320 KSAR
-331 DADLKAFGE
+331 DEEAELRAFG
-340 QRGEFVPK
+340 QQSGEFLTKTGEK
-348 AGGKAGAKRP
+348 AKAKKP
-358 EKAGADNW
+358 EKLDSDIW
-366 DEIDFEPQDDVPLM
+366 DTLDFEPGDDVPLV
-380 LAKNGAPIPK
+380 LAKNGRPIPK
-390 AVVQLP
+390 AIVQLP
-396 DPEPLFGANT
+396 DPTPLFGAT
-406 HKAAKPASMEGMPAR
+406 PSAPSASREGMPTR
-421 QPGAKQKPA
+421 QPGVKRQPIEKPIE
-430 AKASDPLADP
+430 
-440 KKTQPQVILGGGKYH
+440 KTKSQPEVILGDGQYH
-455 GPSLELLNRPGEKK
+455 APALELLNLPGAQKES
-469 DDDLDTPEEKAR
+469 DSDTPEEKAR

-492 EAAVTNI
+492 SATVTNI

-521 TALQN
+521 TTLQN

-567 ESKEFR
+567 ESKEFK

-590 VIVADLTRMPHMLI
+590 IIVADLTRMPHLLI

-626 SSPQDVRFILVDPKM
+626 SSPQDVRFILIDPKM
-641 VEMTMFGSLPHLLIP
+641 VEMTMYGSLPHLLIP

-662 KAAGALRWAVKEMT
+662 KAAGAMRWAVKEMT
-676 DRYKAFSEQNARNL
+676 DRYKTFSEHNARNL
-690 DRFNERVEKP
+690 DRFNERAEKP
-700 EDKLPRIV
+700 EDRLPRIV

-722 DEVEDSIRRIA
+722 EEVEDSIRRIA

-805 TRLQCAYV
+805 TRLQCAFV

-818 ERIVAHFRESTA
+818 ERIVAHFRESAA
-830 RPVFSDQILED
+830 RPAFSDQILED
-841 VSSLEKGG
+841 VSSLEKSG
-849 ATGGVFGEGKQEDD
+849 ATGGAFGEGKQEDE
-863 LLGEAVRVV
+863 LLGDAVRVV

-918 IIKRAQLEELF
+918 LIKRAQLEELF
-929 GDGTPLAD
+929 GDGTPLAE
-937 PPAQERE
+937 PPAAERE
-944 PNSMSSFYRDGN
+944 PNPMARFYSDDE